1 MRFLL
6 DTSSGVPVYRQLIQQ
21 VENAVVS
28 GRMKTG
34 DRLPTIRALSV
45 ELKVNPNTIAKAYN
59 EMEIRG
65 MLKTQVGSG
74 TFISERPPNI
84 ENDWKEK
91 KINEALTRF
100 LREMSELGLDRDT
113 IVRLI
118 LDFEKN
124 NAKCQPAAAFSQAM
138 A

>member
-6 DTSSGVPVYRQLIQQ
+6 DGSSGVPVYRQLIQQ

-34 DRLPTIRALSV
+34 DKLPTIRSLSV

-91 KINEALTRF
+91 KINEALARF
-100 LREMSELGLDRDT
+100 LREMSELGLDKDA

-118 LDFEKN
+118 LDFEKTGGE
-124 NAKCQPAAAFSQAM
+124 CQTAIMPSQVTA
-138 A
+138 